1 MQTQATDA
9 AVTAAIVGVLSALPI
24 INGDALIGAFAG
36 AAVFA
41 LSSTDSVMWRKF
53 AYMALSLLLG
63 YLLGPDITEFLP
75 FRSVTAGSFI
85 VSALIVTA
93 TVMVI
98 DRVRTL
104 DLADLISRIRRG
116 G

>member
-9 AVTAAIVGVLSALPI
+9 AVTAAIVGCFLHCRLSTGRANRRI
-24 INGDALIGAFAG
+24 RG